1 MRLQM
6 RALEPTPT
14 MLTTQALR
22 TPRRVV
28 NPIKLLAVN
37 WTQQREPLSARPL
50 ALSLAIRLVQLDR
63 VLELILELVPELVP
77 KVPRKAQT
85 HVPIGHAGWTVY
97 RPKWWIESKP

>member
-1 MRLQM
+1 
-6 RALEPTPT
+6 

-63 VLELILELVPELVP
+63 VLELVPELELVPQ
-77 KVPRKAQT
+77 VPRTAQT
-85 HVPIGHAGWTVY
+85 HVPRGHAGWTVY
-97 RPKWWIESKP
+97 RPKWWSVSKP